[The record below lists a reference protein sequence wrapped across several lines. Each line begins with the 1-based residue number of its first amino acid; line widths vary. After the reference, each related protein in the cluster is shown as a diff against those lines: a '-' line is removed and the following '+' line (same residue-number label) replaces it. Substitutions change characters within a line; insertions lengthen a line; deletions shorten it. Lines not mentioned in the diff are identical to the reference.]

1 MVAYHAHNE
10 VVEELLSA
18 ETLQDKVVVHA
29 DQAWVVDEADPG
41 YAELHRKLTNDRIE
55 SAIARQESMY
65 DAVQLMVFRAADLEP
80 VIKQTFMGQSFRD
93 LDGVYKALD
102 CGLLGQN
109 RARYSLQPLLKVYGR
124 QEYIRADS
132 KFEVI
137 FKR

>member
-1 MVAYHAHNE
+1 M
-10 VVEELLSA
+10 
-18 ETLQDKVVVHA
+18 LQDKVVVHA
-29 DQAWVVDEADPG
+29 DQAWVMDEADPG
-41 YAELHRKLTNDRIE
+41 YAGLHRKLVNYKIE
-55 SAIARQESMY
+55 SAIARDESTY

-80 VIKQTFMGQSFRD
+80 VIKETFMGQSFLD

-102 CGLLGQN
+102 CWLLGEN
-109 RARYSLQPLLKVYGR
+109 KARYILQPLLKVYGR